1 MSRHYKNGLAR
12 EQAMLLPPC
21 VDDYVSADN
30 PVRAID
36 AFVDSMDL
44 AELGFQNAQ
53 GSISSGQPAYA
64 PQALLK
70 LYLYSYLMRVR
81 SSRMIERETRR
92 NLEVMWLI
100 GGLQPSYK
108 TISNFR
114 KDNAKALKAANRDFV
129 MLCKS
134 LELFGGELAAIDG
147 SFFRGNVAKES
158 IYTQARLKK
167 LLKRI
172 DAHIQA
178 YLQEL
183 ETADAAGGEHAG
195 EAAPLAA
202 KLAELKTRQAQYET
216 QLARLKESGETQY
229 AEVDPDA
236 CLLTK
241 SGQSVAGYNVQIATD
256 AKHKLMVH
264 CDVTADGNDTQQLA
278 PVAQEVRTILE
289 VDTLEVVAD
298 AGYFNQ
304 EQIKQCLDAGITP
317 YVPVPEHHKSKEGER
332 LPRTAF
338 TFEEEANRYRCA
350 QGQYL
355 HFRRALKEGEH
366 TIFNYVSTAATC
378 ATCPLRKRCLPSKT
392 PYRDIYR
399 WEHEALL
406 DTHRQRMK
414 QVGSAM
420 MRTRASMAE
429 HPFGTLKRWCGWVH
443 FLVRGKEKVG
453 GEMNLLMLCYNL
465 KRVLSIFGI
474 DKFREILKLR
484 AKGANSA
491 PQDAFAALPFHFVRL
506 WLPGLMG
513 RLHFIFFER
522 QHPYRH
528 AQVQGL

>member
-1 MSRHYKNGLAR
+1 MDRRYKNGLDR
-12 EQAMLLPPC
+12 EQAMLLPPR
-21 VDDYVSADN
+21 VEDYVSADN

-36 AFVDSMDL
+36 AFVDSLDL

-53 GSISSGQPAYA
+53 GSSGSGQPAYA

-81 SSRMIERETRR
+81 SSRLIERETRR
-92 NLEVMWLI
+92 NLEVIWLI
-100 GGLQPSYK
+100 SGLQPSYK

-114 KDNAKALKAANRDFV
+114 KDNAKALKATNRNFV

-158 IYTQARLKK
+158 IFTQARLKK

-183 ETADAAGGEHAG
+183 EAADAAGGEHAQT
-195 EAAPLAA
+195 EAPLTS
-202 KLAELKTRQAQYET
+202 KLAELKTRQAHYQTE
-216 QLARLKESGETQY
+216 LARLKQAGETQY
-229 AEVDPDA
+229 AKVDPDA
-236 CLLTK
+236 RLLTK

-256 AKHKLMVH
+256 AKHKLIMH

-278 PVAQEVRTILE
+278 PVAQEVKAILD

-304 EQIKQCLDAGITP
+304 QQIRQCLDNGITP
-317 YVPVPEHHKSKEGER
+317 YVPVPEHHGSKEGTR

-338 TFEEEANRYRCA
+338 TFEEDANRYRCP

-355 HFRRALKEGEH
+355 QFRRAVTEDER
-366 TIFNYVSTAATC
+366 TAFNYVSTAATC
-378 ATCPLRKRCLPSKT
+378 ATCPLRTRCLPSKT
-392 PYRDIYR
+392 KYREIYR

-414 QVGSAM
+414 QAGGSM
-420 MRTRASMAE
+420 MRTRASMVE

-443 FLVRGKEKVG
+443 FLVRGKEKVS

-474 DKFREILKLR
+474 DRFREILK
-484 AKGANSA
+484 
-491 PQDAFAALPFHFVRL
+491 
-506 WLPGLMG
+506 
-513 RLHFIFFER
+513 
-522 QHPYRH
+522 
-528 AQVQGL
+528 

>member
-1 MSRHYKNGLAR
+1 MERRYKNGLDR
-12 EQAMLLPPC
+12 EQAMLLPPR

-36 AFVDSMDL
+36 AFVDSLDL
-44 AELGFQNAQ
+44 AELGFQHAQ
-53 GSISSGQPAYA
+53 GSIGSGQPAYA
-64 PQALLK
+64 PQSLLK

-81 SSRMIERETRR
+81 SSRLIERETRR
-92 NLEVMWLI
+92 NLEVIWLI
-100 GGLQPSYK
+100 NGLQPSYK

-114 KDNAKALKAANRDFV
+114 KDNAKALKAANRNFV

-158 IYTQARLKK
+158 IFTQARLKK

-183 ETADAAGGEHAG
+183 ETADAAGGAHADM
-195 EAAPLAA
+195 EAPLTS
-202 KLAELKTRQAQYET
+202 KLAELKARQAHYET
-216 QLARLKESGETQY
+216 QLAQLKQSGETQY

-236 CLLTK
+236 RLLTK

-278 PVAQEVRTILE
+278 PVAQEVKAILE

-304 EQIKQCLDAGITP
+304 EQIRQCLDAGITP
-317 YVPVPEHHKSKEGER
+317 YVPVPEHHGSKEGER

-338 TFEEEANRYRCA
+338 TFEEDANRYLCP

-355 HFRRALKEGEH
+355 QFRRAVKEGER
-366 TIFNYVSTAATC
+366 TTFNYVSTAATC
-378 ATCPLRKRCLPSKT
+378 ATCPLRARCLPAKT
-392 PYRDIYR
+392 GYREIYR

-414 QVGSAM
+414 RAGRSM
-420 MRTRASMAE
+420 MRTRASMVE

-443 FLVRGKEKVG
+443 FLVRGKEKVS

-465 KRVLSIFGI
+465 KRVMSIFGI
-474 DKFREILKLR
+474 DKFREMLKQR

-491 PQDAFAALPFHFVRL
+491 SQLASAALFFHFARL
-506 WLPGLMG
+506 WLAELTG
-513 RLHFIFFER
+513 RADFLFFER
-522 QHPYRH
+522 GH
-528 AQVQGL
+528 G

>member
-12 EQAMLLPPC
+12 DQGMLLPPC

-36 AFVDSMDL
+36 AFVESLDL
-44 AELGFQNAQ
+44 AALGFQHAQ
-53 GSISSGQPAYA
+53 GAVTSGQPAYA

-114 KDNAKALKAANRDFV
+114 KDNPKALKAANRDFV

-134 LELFGGELAAIDG
+134 LQLFGGELAAIDG
-147 SFFRGNVAKES
+147 SFFRGNVS
-158 IYTQARLKK
+158 RDNVYTQARLKK
-167 LLKRI
+167 LLKRV

-183 ETADAAGGEHAG
+183 EAADAAGGDHAA

-202 KLAELKTRQAQYET
+202 KLAELKSRQAQYET
-216 QLARLKESGETQY
+216 QLARLEESGETQY

-236 CLLTK
+236 RLLSK
-241 SGQSVAGYNVQIATD
+241 RGQSVAGYNVQIATD

-264 CDVTADGNDTQQLA
+264 CDVTTDGNDTQQLA
-278 PVAQEVRTILE
+278 PMAQEVSTILD

-338 TFEEEANRYRCA
+338 TFEEEGNRYRCP
-350 QGQYL
+350 QGQTL
-355 HFRRALKEGEH
+355 HFRRTLKQGEH
-366 TIFNYVSTAATC
+366 TILNYVSTAATC
-378 ATCPLRKRCLPSKT
+378 ATCPLRKRCLPAKT

-399 WEHEALL
+399 WEHEALI
-406 DTHRQRMK
+406 DTHRERMK
-414 QVGSAM
+414 QNGKAM
-420 MRTRASMAE
+420 MRRRTGMVE
-429 HPFGTLKRWCGWVH
+429 HPFGTLKRWCGSIH
-443 FLVRGKEKVG
+443 FLVRGKEKVS

-474 DKFREILKLR
+474 DKFREMLKLR

-491 PQDAFAALPFHFVRL
+491 LQDAFATLPFHFVRL
-506 WLPGLMG
+506 WLTGLMG
-513 RLHFIFFER
+513 RLGLIFLAR
-522 QHPYRH
+522 QHAYRH

>member
-1 MSRHYKNGLAR
+1 MDRRYKSGLDR
-12 EQAMLLPPC
+12 EEAMLLPPR

-36 AFVDSMDL
+36 AFVDSLDL
-44 AELGFQNAQ
+44 AELGFKNAQ
-53 GSISSGQPAYA
+53 GPISSGQPAYA

-92 NLEVMWLI
+92 NLEVIWLI

-114 KDNAKALKAANRDFV
+114 KDNARALKAANRDFV

-158 IYTQARLKK
+158 IHTQARLKK

-183 ETADAAGGEHAG
+183 ESADAAGGEQAA
-195 EAAPLAA
+195 EAPLAA
-202 KLAELKTRQAQYET
+202 KLAELKTRQAQYER
-216 QLARLKESGETQY
+216 QLAQLEESGETQY

-236 CLLTK
+236 RLLTK

-264 CDVTADGNDTQQLA
+264 CDVTADGNDTRQLA
-278 PVAQEVRTILE
+278 PVAQEVKTILD

-332 LPRTAF
+332 VPRTAF
-338 TFEEEANRYRCA
+338 TFEEEANRYRCP

-355 HFRRALKEGEH
+355 HFRRTLKQGEH
-366 TIFNYVSTAATC
+366 TILNYVSTAATC

-392 PYRDIYR
+392 PFRDIYR

-414 QVGSAM
+414 QAGSAM
-420 MRTRASMAE
+420 MRTRASMVE

-443 FLVRGKEKVG
+443 FLVRGKEKVS

-484 AKGANSA
+484 ARGANSV
-491 PQDAFAALPFHFVRL
+491 PQIASVTRYFHFVRL
-506 WLPGLMG
+506 WLAK
-513 RLHFIFFER
+513 FIGQFDFLFFER
-522 QHPYRH
+522 QH
-528 AQVQGL
+528 A

>member
-1 MSRHYKNGLAR
+1 
-12 EQAMLLPPC
+12 MLLPPC

-44 AELGFQNAQ
+44 AELGFQHAQ

-183 ETADAAGGEHAG
+183 EAADAAGGEHAE

-202 KLAELKTRQAQYET
+202 KLADLKTRQAHYET

-236 CLLTK
+236 RLLTK
-241 SGQSVAGYNVQIATD
+241 TGQHVAGYNVQIATD

-264 CDVTADGNDTQQLA
+264 CEVTSDGNDTQQLA
-278 PVAQEVRTILE
+278 PVAQEVKAILD

-298 AGYFNQ
+298 AGYYNQ
-304 EQIKQCLDAGITP
+304 EQIRQCLDAGITP
-317 YVPVPEHHKSKEGER
+317 YVPVVEHGAKEGER

-338 TFEEEANRYRCA
+338 IFEEEANRYRCPE
-350 QGQYL
+350 GQYL
-355 HFRRALKEGEH
+355 HFRRAVKEGEH
-366 TIFNYVSTAATC
+366 TTFNYVSKAATC
-378 ATCPLRKRCLPSKT
+378 ANCPLRQRCLPSKT
-392 PYRDIYR
+392 RYREIYR

-414 QVGSAM
+414 QAGSSM
-420 MRTRASMAE
+420 MRTRASMVE

-443 FLVRGKEKVG
+443 FLVRGKEKVS

-474 DKFREILKLR
+474 DKFREILKQR
-484 AKGANSA
+484 AKGANSSLKM
-491 PQDAFAALPFHFVRL
+491 AAATLFFHFVRRQL
-506 WLPGLMG
+506 AEFTS
-513 RLHFIFFER
+513 RLDFLFLER
-522 QHPYRH
+522 RNGYRP
-528 AQVQGL
+528 AKV